1 MPAVPTCYAL
11 IISRKYKVFKD
22 IFSAMVANT
31 DIGKTAIQKR
41 AFPLR
46 GNLSFIIEMFNTF
59 DPLIILRY
67 ISAIRI
73 TSHMNLAY
81 RKQVVQFCTYWK
93 LNFCLSSRIFIA
105 CRAKAGVRGACHLKK
120 TPKSSRYMSLST
132 EMMK

>member
-46 GNLSFIIEMFNTF
+46 GNLSFIIEMFNRF

-67 ISAIRI
+67 IIYQPLESPVI
-73 TSHMNLAY
+73 
-81 RKQVVQFCTYWK
+81 
-93 LNFCLSSRIFIA
+93 
-105 CRAKAGVRGACHLKK
+105 
-120 TPKSSRYMSLST
+120 
-132 EMMK
+132 